1 MRLRRR
7 FGQLLALLAMGL
19 GLYVLW
25 YTGLVMRLQHHN
37 PTQSAYMERAEAQ
50 GKVQQ
55 SWRDYDQISDYLKR
69 AVLISEDARFTEH
82 TGFDWDGIR
91 YAIKRNME
99 AGKPVAGGSTITQQ
113 LAKNLYLSGKRSYLR
128 KAQEAMIAVL
138 LEICLSKR
146 RILELYLN
154 MAQWGHQ
161 IYGAEA
167 AARHHF
173 QVSAAQ
179 LSPFQAAQ
187 LAAMLPRP
195 NYYDFKGPTDHL
207 NQRAN
212 WILEQMQL
220 VRIPDP
226 ALNVWPASPAP
237 EPAEKSDT
245 DTQAPVPA
253 PSVST
258 DTPAQPGSTPEAAP
272 VEQPANPGRNTL
284 PVQSIDTTNDPA
296 QDTST
301 EGTLEGTSQ

>member
-1 MRLRRR
+1 M
-7 FGQLLALLAMGL
+7 
-19 GLYVLW
+19 
-25 YTGLVMRLQHHN
+25 
-37 PTQSAYMERAEAQ
+37 
-50 GKVQQ
+50 
-55 SWRDYDQISDYLKR
+55 
-69 AVLISEDARFTEH
+69 LISEDARFTEH